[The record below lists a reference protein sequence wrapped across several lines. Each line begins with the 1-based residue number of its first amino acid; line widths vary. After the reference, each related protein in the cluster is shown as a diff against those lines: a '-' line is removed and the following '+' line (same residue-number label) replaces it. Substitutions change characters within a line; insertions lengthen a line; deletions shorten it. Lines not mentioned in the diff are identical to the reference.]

1 MLDRYARNLGRDPLS
16 WIDLG
21 FSRKIESTEINRQR
35 KTARAILQRLFGV
48 DPVPGVI
55 LGDEVGMGETY
66 EALAVIAAVFRLK
79 PKARVIVLTHSG
91 QMARVWRDRWQR
103 FRLEAI
109 PKMYSPKMS
118 AGEFI
123 ENPNDI
129 GSDQLSFG
137 SYETVKNISK
147 ERMKI
152 ALFQTF
158 KRRYLRRTTIRR
170 LASDLLGTWARPET
184 EDGLRIPRRALDDFW
199 KAHFD
204 EESKCWKSVQA
215 AERGLRRL
223 VYRATRTRRRI
234 DLLVVDEAH
243 KTASERRQLF
253 LLNTL
258 GNRAQRVLYV
268 TATPFALSVE
278 DLYERIEDMHEL
290 TGKPGD
296 SLGGL
301 WRDLGDFRDAVRR
314 RQPLLPGLKDRLEGR
329 LRRYLVRS
337 LWPEE
342 IVAGTPRRRVIS
354 MSKASSKAARSL
366 LTSVGDEAQAIA
378 ILALERTFLRI
389 VEAGEAIHRASYR
402 ETLCSSYAAIREAV
416 RVAGH
421 RRTSVSGLFAQLDPL
436 LPREES
442 AKFRAVARLLC
453 DFALRG
459 EKVVVFCRRKAT
471 IHALRRELRSGLT
484 AELAEERKRW
494 DRVRDRILR
503 ARRMGRQ
510 IVTGEELQKLRLA
523 AHRFEKIRPG
533 GEKRALRRLDHL
545 LTQSGE
551 PGEEEAGSRDPLWEA
566 AWGARRRWTGWAQ

>member
-66 EALAVIAAVFRLK
+66 ETLAVIAAVFRLK

-204 EESKCWKSVQA
+204 EESKGWKSVQA
-215 AERGLRRL
+215 AE
-223 VYRATRTRRRI
+223 
-234 DLLVVDEAH
+234 
-243 KTASERRQLF
+243 
-253 LLNTL
+253 
-258 GNRAQRVLYV
+258 
-268 TATPFALSVE
+268 
-278 DLYERIEDMHEL
+278 
-290 TGKPGD
+290 
-296 SLGGL
+296 
-301 WRDLGDFRDAVRR
+301 
-314 RQPLLPGLKDRLEGR
+314 
-329 LRRYLVRS
+329 
-337 LWPEE
+337 
-342 IVAGTPRRRVIS
+342 
-354 MSKASSKAARSL
+354 
-366 LTSVGDEAQAIA
+366 
-378 ILALERTFLRI
+378 
-389 VEAGEAIHRASYR
+389 
-402 ETLCSSYAAIREAV
+402 
-416 RVAGH
+416 
-421 RRTSVSGLFAQLDPL
+421 
-436 LPREES
+436 
-442 AKFRAVARLLC
+442 
-453 DFALRG
+453 
-459 EKVVVFCRRKAT
+459 
-471 IHALRRELRSGLT
+471 
-484 AELAEERKRW
+484 
-494 DRVRDRILR
+494 
-503 ARRMGRQ
+503 
-510 IVTGEELQKLRLA
+510 
-523 AHRFEKIRPG
+523 
-533 GEKRALRRLDHL
+533 
-545 LTQSGE
+545 
-551 PGEEEAGSRDPLWEA
+551 
-566 AWGARRRWTGWAQ
+566 